1 MTTRAELRTALRGRL
16 EDAGASPLWD
26 DAALNEAIGEGV
38 RAYGARVPRQATA
51 SVAVAEGATSA
62 PVAGVDPD
70 RVVRVRDGAG
80 ATVPRWADTD
90 ADDGTGPGQ
99 AWRWWDGALQLAR
112 PAAAGTWQ
120 VEHLAGRTP
129 PADDAAA
136 VDLGPGD
143 EEVVLALAR
152 AAALRRRATEEAKR
166 GLPPA
171 AAPLA
176 RAAADDAE
184 RLLAAGRRRAR
195 GGWL

>member
-16 EDAGASPLWD
+16 EDTGAGPLWD

-62 PVAGVDPD
+62 SAAGVDPD

-80 ATVPRWADTD
+80 ATVPRWSES
-90 ADDGTGPGQ
+90 DDGTGPGQ
-99 AWRWWDGALQLAR
+99 AWRWWDGGLRLAR
-112 PAAAGTWQ
+112 PATAGTWQ
-120 VEHLAGRTP
+120 VEHLAARTP
-129 PADDAAA
+129 PADDVAA

>member
-70 RVVRVRDGAG
+70 RVVRVRDGTG
-80 ATVPRWADTD
+80 AAVPRWSES
-90 ADDGTGPGQ
+90 DDGTGPGQ

>member
-1 MTTRAELRTALRGRL
+1 MTTRLELRTALRGRL
-16 EDAGASPLWD
+16 EDAGSSPRWH
-26 DAALNEAIGEGV
+26 DATLNQATVEGV

-62 PVAGVDPD
+62 SAAGVDPD

-80 ATVPRWADTD
+80 AAVPRWSES
-90 ADDGTGPGQ
+90 DDGTGPGQ

-112 PAAAGTWQ
+112 PATAGTWQ
-120 VEHLAGRTP
+120 VEHLAARTP
-129 PADDAAA
+129 PADDVAA

>member
-26 DAALNEAIGEGV
+26 DATLNEAIGEGV
-38 RAYGARVPRQATA
+38 RVYRARVPWQATV
-51 SVAVAEGATSA
+51 SVTMAEGATGA
-62 PVAGVDPD
+62 PVTGVDPD
-70 RVVRVRDGAG
+70 RVVRVRDGTG
-80 ATVPRWADTD
+80 ATVPRRAD

-99 AWRWWDGALQLAR
+99 AWRWWDGALRLAR
-112 PAAAGTWQ
+112 PTAAGTWQ

-129 PADDAAA
+129 PTDDAAA